1 MKKFEY
7 NSPTLKPYRKQL
19 RNQATRAEQALWD
32 KLKGKQFH
40 QLKFTRQYS
49 VGNFILDF
57 YCYDTRLGIELDGGQ
72 HTQVEARNYDE
83 QRTDYLKE
91 RNIKILRFWN
101 HEVLQ
106 SMDTVL
112 RKIKQ
117 ELGITPQPPLILRGG
132 TNPKK

>member
-7 NSPTLKPYRKQL
+7 NSSTLKPYRKQL
-19 RNQATRAEQALWD
+19 RNQATPAEQALWG

-49 VGNFILDF
+49 IGNFILDF

-72 HTQVEARNYDE
+72 HNQIEVRNYDE

-106 SMDTVL
+106 SMDAVL
-112 RKIKQ
+112 RKIEQ
-117 ELGITPQPPLILRGG
+117 ELGITP
-132 TNPKK
+132 

>member
-7 NSPTLKPYRKQL
+7 NSPTLKTYRKQL
-19 RNQATRAEQALWD
+19 RNQATPAEQALWG
-32 KLKGKQFH
+32 KLKRKQFH

-57 YCYDTRLGIELDGGQ
+57 CCYDTRLGIELDGGQ
-72 HTQVEARNYDE
+72 HNQIEARNYDE

-106 SMDTVL
+106 SMDAVL
-112 RKIKQ
+112 RKIEQ
-117 ELGITPQPPLILRGG
+117 ELGITP
-132 TNPKK
+132 